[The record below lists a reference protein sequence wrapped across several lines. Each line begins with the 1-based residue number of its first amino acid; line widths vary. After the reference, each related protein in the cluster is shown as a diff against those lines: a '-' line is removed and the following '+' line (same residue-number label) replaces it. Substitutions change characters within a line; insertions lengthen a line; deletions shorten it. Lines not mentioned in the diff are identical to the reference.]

1 MPMNE
6 RYDILYGGN
15 IIQDNILQENYH
27 ITTYKDDMK
36 KIIRLLNN
44 QEKELKEHNRTQI
57 LALILGLLIG
67 LSIGGLL
74 L

>member
-27 ITTYKDDMK
+27 ITTDKDDMK

>member
-1 MPMNE
+1 MNE

-27 ITTYKDDMK
+27 ITTDKDDMK

>member
-1 MPMNE
+1 MTAE

-15 IIQDNILQENYH
+15 IIQDSTLQEEYH
-27 ITTYKDDMK
+27 ITSDKEDVK

-44 QEKELKEHNRTQI
+44 QEKELREHNKTQI

-67 LSIGGLL
+67 LTMGWVMI
-74 L
+74 